1 MDEEGCAEISDWSE
15 KRYGFVPN
23 LLRALSQ
30 GPAFYRRHTLAL
42 TLLEAPQ
49 TALLSARRHAM
60 VRRLVN
66 RLNQG
71 SYFDATTLALMSQH
85 AGSLDASEHDDG
97 DRVVLAFA
105 EKLVRNAY
113 KVTAREA
120 QQFRDNGLDDAAYID
135 VLNTVS
141 IQTSLDRVAN
151 SLGVKADSG
160 LLLPV

>member
-1 MDEEGCAEISDWSE
+1 
-15 KRYGFVPN
+15 
-23 LLRALSQ
+23 
-30 GPAFYRRHTLAL
+30 
-42 TLLEAPQ
+42 
-49 TALLSARRHAM
+49 M